1 VSFVNQRL
9 LSFVLRSNLASHS
22 LFICSIYSL
31 HSYAFVSSSAS
42 FSRVMTSTL
51 SSHSLRR

>member
-31 HSYAFVSSSAS
+31 HSYAFASSSAS